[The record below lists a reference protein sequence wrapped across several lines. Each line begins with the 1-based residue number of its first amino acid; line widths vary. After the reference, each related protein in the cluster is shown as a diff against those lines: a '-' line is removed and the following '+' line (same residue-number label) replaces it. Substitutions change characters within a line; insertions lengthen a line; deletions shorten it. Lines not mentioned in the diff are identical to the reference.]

1 VWPTAD
7 EPVRRWGSFTIEL
20 MGAQAE
26 PLTAGWTVHHCALRH
41 GSEEQHVMVAQM
53 QWQDMTAQVGS
64 ASCMTLAAQS
74 CISSS
79 LDCQARREA
88 L

>member
-1 VWPTAD
+1 VLQVWPTAD
-7 EPVRRWGSFTIEL
+7 EPVRRWGSFTLEL

-64 ASCMTLAAQS
+64 ASRAYL
-74 CISSS
+74 S
-79 LDCQARREA
+79 LDSLHRAVTC
-88 L
+88 